1 MIDMHESNRTERS
14 VRFPSPSEI
23 ARRNAER
30 LRKLDEDA
38 RRRAENA
45 AEAEASAVRVFDAI
59 KKLFCMPSEATE
71 EAVLDRVRLMKGRV
85 DAAESRSMMLPH
97 RRSASHAASKQEN
110 WGDFTSRQLH
120 NMHRNDPE
128 RFARL
133 LAAKRAEK
141 SD

>member
-1 MIDMHESNRTERS
+1 MIDMHESNRTKRS
-14 VRFPSPSEI
+14 VRFPPPGEI

-30 LRKLDEDA
+30 LRKLDDDA
-38 RRRAENA
+38 RRRGETA
-45 AEAEASAVRVFDAI
+45 AEAETSAGLVFDAV
-59 KKLFCMPSEATE
+59 KKLFGMPSDATD

-85 DAAESRSMMLPH
+85 DAAESRLMVQQH
-97 RRSASHAASKQEN
+97 RRSATHAALKQES

-120 NMHRNDPE
+120 DMHRSDPK

-141 SD
+141 ND